1 MSCMAATKAA
11 TSSASASASSS
22 LNSSSSDMARQHL
35 EKVDG
40 MVALVVVAL
49 LPWLYALYFE
59 ITQADKLIIRF
70 SVRTVK

>member
-1 MSCMAATKAA
+1 MAATKAA

-22 LNSSSSDMARQHL
+22 LNSSSSNMARQHL

-49 LPWLYALYFE
+49 CIL
-59 ITQADKLIIRF
+59 R
-70 SVRTVK
+70 